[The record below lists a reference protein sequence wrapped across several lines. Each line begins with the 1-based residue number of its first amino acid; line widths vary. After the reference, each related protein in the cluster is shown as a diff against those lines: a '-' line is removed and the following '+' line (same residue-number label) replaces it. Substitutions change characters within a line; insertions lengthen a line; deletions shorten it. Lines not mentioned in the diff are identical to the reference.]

1 MYYDDTTDIVT
12 ADGVRLENITDFS
25 ATASGSK
32 YTYAQL
38 VSMLDVGSYMIK
50 VHGDAAEV
58 NERGGINYLAIDDQ
72 RKVTVIKAANT
83 LNDTFAVNS
92 YTIGSSTDGLI
103 AKYTARFESQK
114 VGFRISQSG
123 VYVDGLSNTHT
134 SDDIIQY
141 SLSLNYDELLQKISQ
156 LSSTETGSQYTVWWT
171 TVGGDNYT
179 AQYGSRAFAVYL
191 GQNGWVG
198 DVIPTM
204 TDWTYDGAKHEFDKS
219 SVKLTHPI
227 ADADI
232 KVTYYAAIYNNY
244 FVTVTIPTDDYYRG
258 MSVDLFFT
266 VSMANNSFKTSP
278 AINNSAWD
286 YSQLD
291 IDDIIIGEPSHKE
304 DDMNMQYVG
313 ALEE

>member
-1 MYYDDTTDIVT
+1 MYYGDTTDVVT

-38 VSMLDVGSYMIK
+38 LSMLDVGSYMIK

-114 VGFRISQSG
+114 VGFRISQRG

-232 KVTYYAAIYNNY
+232 KVTYYAAIYNEHTGKNEKGLQIDGCPIDTGNY

-286 YSQLD
+286 YF
-291 IDDIIIGEPSHKE
+291 
-304 DDMNMQYVG
+304 
-313 ALEE
+313 